1 MNVPEGNCNSR
12 IADARGFRQ
21 ILNCNDDDGIAWVA
35 GLRRQDRILFRVRHP
50 SNLIEPGLTGSVI
63 GAFFEVYN
71 ALGYGLLES
80 VYATALAEE
89 LVARGHTVE
98 REVFVDAYYKGKPIS
113 RQRLDLLV
121 DKTLVLEI
129 KATEVLSRFSFRQ
142 MLSYLTVTH
151 LPLGLILHFG
161 PRAKFHRLVHTHRQ
175 AGNH

>member
-1 MNVPEGNCNSR
+1 M
-12 IADARGFRQ
+12 
-21 ILNCNDDDGIAWVA
+21 
-35 GLRRQDRILFRVRHP
+35 RHP
-50 SNLIEPGLTGSVI
+50 PELLKQGLTGSVI

-80 VYATALAEE
+80 VYAAALAEE
-89 LVARGHTVE
+89 LVFRGHAVE
-98 REVFVDAYYKGKPIS
+98 REVFVDVYYKEKAIS

-142 MLSYLTVTH
+142 MLSYLTVTR

-161 PRAKFHRLVHTHRQ
+161 PRAQFHRLVSTKYR
-175 AGNH
+175 GMNK